1 MGPTQFEG
9 WNGFSCHHVVTI
21 SVRDSAALLDATA
34 GAEPGSP
41 FFSPPPPRP
50 FLKETRLAPGKLRI
64 ALITQTPGG
73 TPLDPECKKAAVEAA
88 KLCEG
93 LGHSVEERK
102 WPIDNAMMREA
113 FLNVINVS
121 IARTLADAAKTLGR
135 AVTEK
140 DVEPV
145 TWVMSQQGRRVDAV
159 AYSRAIVTSHQI
171 GLAMARFQEDFDLI
185 LNPTLA
191 RPPVPLGVLSLSPEN
206 MQAFTKEITEF
217 GPYTALYNVTGQPS
231 MSVPLHWTPDGLPVG
246 VMFSARFGDEATMFR
261 LAAQL
266 EKAKPW
272 AGRKPAV

>member
-1 MGPTQFEG
+1 
-9 WNGFSCHHVVTI
+9 
-21 SVRDSAALLDATA
+21 
-34 GAEPGSP
+34 
-41 FFSPPPPRP
+41 
-50 FLKETRLAPGKLRI
+50 
-64 ALITQTPGG
+64 
-73 TPLDPECKKAAVEAA
+73 
-88 KLCEG
+88 
-93 LGHSVEERK
+93 
-102 WPIDNAMMREA
+102 MMREA

-246 VMFSARFGDEATMFR
+246 VMFSARFGDEATLFR

-272 AGRKPAV
+272 AGRKPAI